1 MKKFNLI
8 MGGVMAFYLAALLL
22 AGLFMEKQSEEK
34 SREYLVEVNRIMYG
48 LEKEGGFSEPDLRE
62 MRFINRV
69 TFLNAGEMGD
79 LQKLEGFF
87 HKKNGMETC
96 IQPLS
101 DGEKMLGFVRFD
113 YQNASGEKERFL
125 LVEGIILLSGI
136 FMLIVLLYIRNKL
149 IKPFFA
155 LRDMPY
161 ELAKGH
167 LQTEIEENK
176 SRFFGKFVWGISM
189 LKDNLKASQVK
200 ALKLEKEKK
209 MLLLSVSHDIKT
221 PLNSIKLYAKA
232 LEEGLYDTEDKQVQ
246 AARHIEKLSGEIE
259 GFVQEIVKSS
269 SEEIITVEVENSE
282 FYLKDFVK
290 QIREYYEPKCRL
302 LMTEFVI
309 GKFDNKLLKGSR
321 DGAFEAVENIMENA
335 FKYGDGRKIEIS
347 FYEEEYCQLIK
358 IRNTGEPVKSEE
370 MPHLF
375 DSFYRG
381 SNTGSREGNGLGL
394 YICREIMRKM
404 EGEIFACQEEDGM
417 SFHLVFQM

>member
-8 MGGVMAFYLAALLL
+8 MGGVTVFYLAALLL
-22 AGLFMEKQSEEK
+22 TGIFMEKQSEEK

-48 LEKEGGFSEPDLRE
+48 LEEEGGFSEPDLRE

-79 LQKLEGFF
+79 LQKSEGFF
-87 HKKNGMETC
+87 HKKNGMEIC

-101 DGEKMLGFVRFD
+101 DGGKMLGFVRFD
-113 YQNASGEKERFL
+113 YQNASGGKGNFWL
-125 LVEGIILLSGI
+125 AEGIILFSGI

-232 LEEGLYDTEDKQVQ
+232 LKEGLYDTEDKQVQ
-246 AARHIEKLSGEIE
+246 AAGHIEKLSGEIE
-259 GFVQEIVKSS
+259 GFVQDIVKSS
-269 SEEIITVEVENSE
+269 SEEIITVEVETQN
-282 FYLKDFVK
+282 F
-290 QIREYYEPKCRL
+290 I
-302 LMTEFVI
+302 
-309 GKFDNKLLKGSR
+309 
-321 DGAFEAVENIMENA
+321 
-335 FKYGDGRKIEIS
+335 
-347 FYEEEYCQLIK
+347 
-358 IRNTGEPVKSEE
+358 
-370 MPHLF
+370 
-375 DSFYRG
+375 
-381 SNTGSREGNGLGL
+381 
-394 YICREIMRKM
+394 
-404 EGEIFACQEEDGM
+404 
-417 SFHLVFQM
+417 